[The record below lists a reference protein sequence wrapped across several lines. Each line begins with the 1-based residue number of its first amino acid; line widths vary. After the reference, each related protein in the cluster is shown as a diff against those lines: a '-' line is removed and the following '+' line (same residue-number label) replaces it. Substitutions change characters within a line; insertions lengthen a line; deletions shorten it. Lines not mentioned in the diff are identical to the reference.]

1 MLAFRTERK
10 GKDGKKSIGVIRKT
24 GTWHVHHVFFVY
36 FFLLLYDC
44 NVPLFICADKRF
56 CCLSSCLLFS
66 GSKQNEERG
75 TTIANT
81 IMNSGQKT

>member
-1 MLAFRTERK
+1 MIAFRTEGK
-10 GKDGKKSIGVIRKT
+10 GKDGKKSIDLIRKT
-24 GTWHVHHVFFVY
+24 GTMHVDHAFLY
-36 FFLLLYDC
+36 ISFLLLYDC
-44 NVPLFICADKRF
+44 NVPCFICAHKRF

-75 TTIANT
+75 TTMGNT